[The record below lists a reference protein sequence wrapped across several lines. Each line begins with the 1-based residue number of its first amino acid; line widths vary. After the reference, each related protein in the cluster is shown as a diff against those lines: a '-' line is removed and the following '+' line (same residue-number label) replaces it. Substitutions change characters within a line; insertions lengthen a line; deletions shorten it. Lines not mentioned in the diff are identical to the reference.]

1 MAIEA
6 RIREL
11 GSRHHNLEKA
21 IEEEIRRPA
30 YDSLHLHELKRQK
43 LKLKEEMDTLRHARA
58 H

>member
-1 MAIEA
+1 MAIDA

-11 GSRHHNLEKA
+11 GSRHHNLERA

-30 YDSLHLHELKRQK
+30 YDSLRLNDLKRQK
-43 LKLKEEMDTLRHARA
+43 LKLKEEMEVLRHARA